1 MGPGPNKITTKKK
14 NKKGPTFDIETF
26 KLDIDDLIKAFVKD
40 GSKTLVGMKR
50 VWISKKFSYIYEA
63 RPTTNVACF
72 MQSLYAHCIGYVV
85 SNGSLS
91 LRLGGLYCLFCL
103 HETQPN
109 KPPFRI
115 YISLGE
121 LRRVR
126 KLVVDSRKE
135 NVKVA
140 SALVNRMLEK
150 NMFLFGAVDLK
161 EGSVTEKIK
170 ELRAK
175 EDATIRIAQ
184 KKLFEN
190 SRIEH
195 FIHMDL
201 GMELDVDY
209 LKKMS
214 SEYEAAKKL
223 AVKEAG
229 DMVDIQNIKH
239 LTEDQR
245 LIGDVVEDTAEQWSN
260 VKGLFYQDTQYGQ
273 RQVDSSKYGDSYNLR
288 KQPAV
293 NSELEEPS
301 GHSHNQGDDDNYQ
314 LEEDGFDA
322 DLEMELEQALAD
334 SGEDSEDDLAMD
346 LEQALSEYEGDSED

>member
-1 MGPGPNKITTKKK
+1 MGPNKITIKK
-14 NKKGPTFDIETF
+14 NKKGPAFDIETF
-26 KLDIDDLIKAFVKD
+26 KLDIDELIHEFAKD
-40 GSKTLVGMKR
+40 KSTTLVEMKK
-50 VWISKKFSYIYEA
+50 VWIAKKFSFIYEA
-63 RPTTNVACF
+63 RPTTNIGCF
-72 MQSLYAHCIGYVV
+72 MQSLYSHCIGYVV
-85 SNGSLS
+85 SNASLS
-91 LRLGGLYCLFCL
+91 PRLGGLYCLYCL
-103 HETQPN
+103 HETQPF

-121 LRRVR
+121 LRRLR
-126 KLVVDSRKE
+126 KLVVDSKRE

-175 EDATIRIAQ
+175 ENATIRIAQ

-201 GMELDVDY
+201 GMELDVHY

-214 SEYEAAKKL
+214 TDYEAAKKL

-229 DMVDIQNIKH
+229 DTVDIQNIHH
-239 LTEDQR
+239 LTENQR
-245 LIGDVVEDTAEQWSN
+245 LIGDVVGGTAEQWSN
-260 VKGLFYQDTQYGQ
+260 VKELFYQETQYGH
-273 RQVDSSKYGDSYNLR
+273 RPVDGQCKYGENENLR
-288 KQPAV
+288 QQLG
-293 NSELEEPS
+293 NENNELEGPS
-301 GHSHNQGDDDNYQ
+301 GHSQDQGDEDNCQ
-314 LEEDGFDA
+314 PEEDSSDD
-322 DLEMELEQALAD
+322 DLTMELEQALAQN
-334 SGEDSEDDLAMD
+334 GGDSEDDLAME
-346 LEQALSEYEGDSED
+346 LEQELSDYEGDNED

>member
-1 MGPGPNKITTKKK
+1 MGPNKITIKKS
-14 NKKGPTFDIETF
+14 KKGPTFEIETF
-26 KLDIDDLIKAFVKD
+26 KLDIDELIKAFVKN
-40 GSKTLVGMKR
+40 GSKTLVDMKR
-50 VWISKKFSYIYEA
+50 IWISKRFSFIYEA
-63 RPTTNVACF
+63 RPTTNIACF
-72 MQSLYAHCIGYVV
+72 MQSLYSHCIGYVV
-85 SNGSLS
+85 SDASLS
-91 LRLGGLYCLFCL
+91 PRLGGLYCLYCL
-103 HETQPN
+103 HETQPY

-121 LRRVR
+121 LRRLR

-135 NVKVA
+135 NVKVP

-184 KKLFEN
+184 KKLFED

-201 GMELDVDY
+201 GMELDLDY

-214 SEYEAAKKL
+214 SDYEAAKKL

-245 LIGDVVEDTAEQWSN
+245 LIGDVVEDTANQWSN
-260 VKGLFYQDTQYGQ
+260 VKGLFYQETQYDQ
-273 RQVDSSKYGDSYNLR
+273 RRVDSSKNGEPYNLR
-288 KQPAV
+288 KQQPTV

-301 GHSHNQGDDDNYQ
+301 GHSDNQGEGDNCQ
-314 LEEDGFDA
+314 PEEDGFDD
-322 DLEMELEQALAD
+322 DLAMELEQALAQ
-334 SGEDSEDDLAMD
+334 SEEDSEDDLAMD
-346 LEQALSEYEGDSED
+346 LEQDLSEYEGDSDD